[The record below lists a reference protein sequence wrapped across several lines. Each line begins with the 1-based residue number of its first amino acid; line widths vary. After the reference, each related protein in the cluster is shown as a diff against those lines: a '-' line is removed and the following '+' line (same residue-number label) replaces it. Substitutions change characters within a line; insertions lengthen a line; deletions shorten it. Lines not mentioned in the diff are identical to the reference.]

1 LKQEKR
7 QGADMRI
14 DAVGLNRPLSR
25 MQGPIKKVAGVTK
38 PLTMAVTELSEDM
51 PAPEEAETVRGRPHE
66 KPNNRLDTLGSEVDV
81 WV

>member
-1 LKQEKR
+1 LKQEKK

-51 PAPEEAETVRGRPHE
+51 PAPEEAETVRARPHD

>member
-1 LKQEKR
+1 LKQEKK

-51 PAPEEAETVRGRPHE
+51 PAPEEAETVRGRPHD

>member
-1 LKQEKR
+1 
-7 QGADMRI
+7 MRI

-25 MQGPIKKVAGVTK
+25 MQGPIKKVSGVTK

-51 PAPEEAETVRGRPHE
+51 HAPEETETVRGRTHD

>member
-1 LKQEKR
+1 MK
-7 QGADMRI
+7 I

-51 PAPEEAETVRGRPHE
+51 PAPEEAETVRGRPHD